1 MKQIIVTAFIVLFV
15 VSAAQAQMRITEW
28 MYNGLGKD
36 SKGKADNS
44 GEFVEFTN
52 VGSSDINMAGWS
64 FDDNSRTPGSQD
76 LSAFGI
82 VAKGES
88 VLFTDVTDS
97 VFRTDWG
104 LAATVKVIGGN
115 TNNLGRADEI
125 NLYDASSNLVDRL
138 TYDDQTLGGVRTN
151 NVSGNPGSMSDLGA
165 NDAPN
170 WVLSYVGDA
179 YGSRTSAWGEIG
191 NPGVYAVPE
200 PATIVLLVS
209 GLFMLTILSRSRRI

>member
-1 MKQIIVTAFIVLFV
+1 MKQIIVTVFIVLFG

-52 VGSSDINMAGWS
+52 IGSSAIDMSGWS
-64 FDDNSRTPGSQD
+64 FDDDSRTPGSQS
-76 LSAFGI
+76 LSAFGT
-82 VAKGES
+82 VAPGES
-88 VLFTDVTDS
+88 VLLTDVTDT

-138 TYDDQTLGGVRTN
+138 TYDDQTLGGIRTN
-151 NVSGNPGSMSDLGA
+151 NVSGNPSSMSDLGA
-165 NDAPN
+165 NECAQMGAFIR
-170 WVLSYVGDA
+170 WRCVWFAHVGV
-179 YGSRTSAWGEIG
+179 G
-191 NPGVYAVPE
+191 
-200 PATIVLLVS
+200 
-209 GLFMLTILSRSRRI
+209 